1 MFQRLRGTRDFY
13 PEEMAAR
20 NKLFK
25 IIKETA
31 ERYGFVE
38 IVSPAI
44 ESFDLIAKKSG
55 EDIRDEIYAFEDKG
69 GRTICLIPE
78 FTPSVSRMIA
88 NRQKELGK
96 PLKWFSIP
104 RHWRY
109 ERPQSGR
116 LREFYQLN
124 VDIFGSKSPK
134 ADTEVLSVGISIMLN
149 LGLKNFLF
157 HISNR
162 EFLQGL
168 LQESNVSDIHEAFR
182 IIDKREKIPEEE
194 FIESLLNCGIK
205 NYDEILDVLDSVNIE
220 NIENFKGRNKMIDR
234 SIENLLDISK
244 SLDYYGFKEYCTLNL
259 SVVRGLAYYTGMVFE
274 VYDKKKEM
282 RSLFGGGRYDNLVE
296 SFGGEPTPA
305 VGFGMG
311 DVVLELMM
319 KKEGV
324 WPEEKTYID
333 YYIANIGDVDK
344 YVLSIVRKLRD
355 KGYRVS
361 FDLADR
367 NLSNQ
372 LKYADRINAKNVIF
386 VGEKELKEG
395 KIVIKNMETGEQ
407 EKVEIGKI

>member
-149 LGLKNFLF
+149 LGLKDFLF

-234 SIENLLDISK
+234 SIDNLLDISK
-244 SLDYYGFKEYCTLNL
+244 SLDYYGFKEYCTLDL

-282 RSLFGGGRYDNLVE
+282 RSLFGGGRYDDLVE

-333 YYIANIGDVDK
+333 YYVANIGDVDK

>member
-55 EDIRDEIYAFEDKG
+55 KDIRDEIYAFEDKG

-149 LGLKNFLF
+149 LGLKDFLF

-168 LQESNVSDIHEAFR
+168 LQKYNVSDIHEAFR

-234 SIENLLDISK
+234 SIDNLLDISK
-244 SLDYYGFKEYCTLNL
+244 SLDYYGFKEYCTLDL

-282 RSLFGGGRYDNLVE
+282 RSLFGGGRYDDLVE

-324 WPEEKTYID
+324 WPEEKTCID

-344 YVLSIVRKLRD
+344 YVLSIARKLRD
-355 KGYRVS
+355 KKYRVS

-386 VGEKELKEG
+386 IGEKELKEG
-395 KIVIKNMETGEQ
+395 KIVIKNMKTGEQ
-407 EKVEIGKI
+407 EKVEIDKI

>member
-55 EDIRDEIYAFEDKG
+55 KDIRDEIYAFEDKG
-69 GRTICLIPE
+69 GRAICLIPE

-149 LGLKNFLF
+149 LGLKDFLF

-162 EFLQGL
+162 EFLQGFL
-168 LQESNVSDIHEAFR
+168 REYNVSDIHEAFR

-234 SIENLLDISK
+234 SIDNLLNISK
-244 SLDYYGFKEYCTLNL
+244 SLDYYGFKEYCTLDL

-282 RSLFGGGRYDNLVE
+282 RSLFGGGRYDDLVE

-344 YVLSIVRKLRD
+344 YVLSIARKLRD
-355 KGYRVS
+355 KKYRVS

-372 LKYADRINAKNVIF
+372 LKYADKINAKNVIF
-386 VGEKELKEG
+386 IGEKELKEG
-395 KIVIKNMETGEQ
+395 KIVIKNMKTGEQ
-407 EKVEIGKI
+407 EKVEIDKI

>member
-149 LGLKNFLF
+149 LGLKDFLF

-168 LQESNVSDIHEAFR
+168 LQESNVSDVHEAFR

-234 SIENLLDISK
+234 SIDNLLDISK
-244 SLDYYGFKEYCTLNL
+244 SLDYYGFKEYCTLDL

-282 RSLFGGGRYDNLVE
+282 RSLFGGGRYDDLVE

-333 YYIANIGDVDK
+333 YYVANIGDVDK

>member
-55 EDIRDEIYAFEDKG
+55 KDIRDEIYAFEDKG
-69 GRTICLIPE
+69 GRAICLIPE

-149 LGLKNFLF
+149 LGLKDFLF

-168 LQESNVSDIHEAFR
+168 LQKYNVSDIHEAFR

-234 SIENLLDISK
+234 SIDNLLDISK
-244 SLDYYGFKEYCTLNL
+244 SLDYYGFKEYCTLDL

-282 RSLFGGGRYDNLVE
+282 RSLFGGGRYDDLVE

-324 WPEEKTYID
+324 WPEEKTCID

-344 YVLSIVRKLRD
+344 YVLSIARKLRD
-355 KGYRVS
+355 KKYRVS

-386 VGEKELKEG
+386 IGEKELKEG
-395 KIVIKNMETGEQ
+395 KIVIKNMKTGEQ
-407 EKVEIGKI
+407 EKVEIDKI

>member
-149 LGLKNFLF
+149 LGLKDFLF

-194 FIESLLNCGIK
+194 FIENLLNCGIK

-234 SIENLLDISK
+234 SIDNLLDISK
-244 SLDYYGFKEYCTLNL
+244 SLDYYGFKEYCTLDL

-282 RSLFGGGRYDNLVE
+282 RSLFGGGRYDDLVE

>member
-149 LGLKNFLF
+149 LGLKDFLF

-234 SIENLLDISK
+234 SIDNLLDISK
-244 SLDYYGFKEYCTLNL
+244 SLDYYGFKEYCTLDL

-282 RSLFGGGRYDNLVE
+282 RSLFGGGRYDDLVE

-333 YYIANIGDVDK
+333 YYVADIGDVDK

>member
-20 NKLFK
+20 NKVFK
-25 IIKETA
+25 IIRETA

-55 EDIRDEIYAFEDKG
+55 EDIREEIYAFEDKG

-149 LGLKNFLF
+149 LGLKDFLF

-162 EFLQGL
+162 EFLHGL
-168 LQESNVSDIHEAFR
+168 LQEYNVSGIHEAFR

-205 NYDEILDVLDSVNIE
+205 NYDEILDVLDSVNID
-220 NIENFKGRNKMIDR
+220 NIENFKGRNKMMDR
-234 SIENLLDISK
+234 SIDNLLDISRY
-244 SLDYYGFKEYCTLNL
+244 LDYYG
-259 SVVRGLAYYTGMVFE
+259 
-274 VYDKKKEM
+274 
-282 RSLFGGGRYDNLVE
+282 
-296 SFGGEPTPA
+296 
-305 VGFGMG
+305 
-311 DVVLELMM
+311 
-319 KKEGV
+319 
-324 WPEEKTYID
+324 
-333 YYIANIGDVDK
+333 
-344 YVLSIVRKLRD
+344 
-355 KGYRVS
+355 
-361 FDLADR
+361 
-367 NLSNQ
+367 
-372 LKYADRINAKNVIF
+372 
-386 VGEKELKEG
+386 
-395 KIVIKNMETGEQ
+395 
-407 EKVEIGKI
+407 

>member
-20 NKLFK
+20 NKVFK
-25 IIKETA
+25 IIRETA

-55 EDIRDEIYAFEDKG
+55 EDIREEIYAFEDKG

-134 ADTEVLSVGISIMLN
+134 ADTEVLSVGIGIMLN
-149 LGLKNFLF
+149 LGLKDFLF

-162 EFLQGL
+162 EFLHGL
-168 LQESNVSDIHEAFR
+168 LQEYNVSDIHEAFR

-205 NYDEILDVLDSVNIE
+205 NYDEILDVLDSVNID
-220 NIENFKGRNKMIDR
+220 NIENFKGRNKMMDR
-234 SIENLLDISK
+234 SIDNLLDISRY
-244 SLDYYGFKEYCTLNL
+244 LDYYGFREYCTLDL

-282 RSLFGGGRYDNLVE
+282 RSLFGGGRYDDLVE

-333 YYIANIGDVDK
+333 YYIANIGDVDRH
-344 YVLSIVRKLRD
+344 VLSIARKLRD
-355 KGYRVS
+355 KGYKVT
-361 FDLADR
+361 FDLVDR

-372 LKYADRINAKNVIF
+372 LKYADKINAKNVIF

-395 KIVIKNMETGEQ
+395 KILIKNMETGEQ
-407 EKVEIGKI
+407 KKVEIGKI

>member
-1 MFQRLRGTRDFY
+1 MFRRLRGTRDFY
-13 PEEMAAR
+13 PGEMVAR

-31 ERYGFVE
+31 ERHGYVE

-44 ESFDLIAKKSG
+44 ESFDLISKKSG
-55 EDIRDEIYAFEDKG
+55 EDIRGEIYAFEDKG

-88 NRQKELGK
+88 NKQKELGK

-149 LGLKNFLF
+149 LGLKDFLF

-168 LQESNVSDIHEAFR
+168 LQEHNVSNINEAFR

-194 FIESLLNCGIK
+194 FIEGLLTCGIK
-205 NYDEILDVLDSVNIE
+205 DYDEILDILDSVNIE
-220 NIENFKGRNKMIDR
+220 NIEDFKGRNKMIDG
-234 SIENLLDISK
+234 SIDNLLDIFRY
-244 SLDYYGFKEYCTLNL
+244 LDYYGFKEYCTLDL

-282 RSLFGGGRYDNLVE
+282 RSLFGGGRYDDLVE
-296 SFGGEPTPA
+296 CFGGEPTPA

-319 KKEGV
+319 RKEGV
-324 WPEEKTYID
+324 WPEEKTDIE
-333 YYIANIGDVDK
+333 YYIANIGNVDK
-344 YVLSIVRKLRD
+344 YVFGIARKLRD
-355 KGYRVS
+355 KGCRVS
-361 FDLADR
+361 FDLTDR
-367 NLSNQ
+367 NLGNQ
-372 LKYADRINAKNVIF
+372 LKYANKINAQNVIF

-395 KIVIKNMETGEQ
+395 KVLIKNMETGEQ
-407 EKVEIGKI
+407 EKIEIDKI